1 MAPTLPFRHRQRG
14 VVAVMA
20 GLTAVTLFAFG
31 GIVLDL
37 GHLYIAKAELQNASD
52 AAALAGAKELNNKLS
67 GVTAAVNRAIAIA
80 AQHEYNFNSP
90 VTITIANIRLGTCP
104 NAINANTWG
113 RPSNR
118 TPPCPFVAA
127 ASVTSDAAAAG
138 LTFLEVDTGDQTLN
152 TYLMRVASAAFK
164 TTQTAGYSVAGRFFT
179 NVTPIGVCAVDPDNR
194 TRSYVYPDGS
204 TELLEWGFR
213 RGVSYNIID
222 LNPLGGASGTPMLI
236 NPVDA
241 PPAACEPDHS
251 SANFTAPFICQGNSA
266 VANSIDPNTSQVY
279 VNTGF
284 SVGPIQKA
292 LNSRFADFLGGTPC
306 DPATAP
312 SDSNVKQFAAN
323 PPPPL
328 VGQPRDWMEKG
339 AIALPKYQTVT
350 LNSDA
355 MGKLTGLH
363 EPDYWPYAVPPS
375 VAANP
380 FAPNPPPAP
389 PTLPFERYGALWS
402 YSRPTQVDGSS
413 PPKAGTPFAAT
424 NLNWA
429 TLYNAGV
436 LTTASS
442 GNELLDDTATGY
454 PTAVGS
460 GFTANTP
467 ASPAPYNQTSG
478 NYFQAPPVAYRPGRA
493 NRRVLNIVIVDCR
506 KFFGTTGG
514 LSCEALPAKGIGK
527 FFMQVPAALPQK
539 IETEF
544 AGLVEPIPS
553 SEILLYR

>member
-37 GHLYIAKAELQNASD
+37 GHLYIAKTELQNASD

-67 GVTAAVNRAIAIA
+67 GVNAAVSRAIATA

-90 VTITIANIRLGTCP
+90 VAITIANIRLGTCP
-104 NAINANTWG
+104 NASNTNTWS
-113 RPSNR
+113 RPGNR
-118 TPPCPFVAA
+118 APTCTFVSA
-127 ASVTSDAAAAG
+127 ASVTSDAQAAG
-138 LTFLEVDTGDQTLN
+138 LTFLEVDTGNQTLN
-152 TYLMRVASAAFK
+152 TYLMRVASAAFE

-179 NVTPIGVCAVDPDNR
+179 NVTPIGVCAVDPDNL

-204 TELLEWGFR
+204 TELIELGFR
-213 RGVSYNIID
+213 RGVSYNIVE

-236 NPVDA
+236 NPVDS
-241 PPAACEPDHS
+241 PPGGCDPNHS
-251 SANFTAPFICQGNSA
+251 SANFTAPFVCQGNSA
-266 VANSIDPNTSQVY
+266 VANIVGAGTKIY

-284 SVGPIQKA
+284 SVGPIQRA
-292 LNSRFADFLGGTPC
+292 LNSRFADFGGGSPC

-312 SDSNVKQFAAN
+312 SDSNIRFFEKSA
-323 PPPPL
+323 PPPAL
-328 VGQPRDWMEKG
+328 GQPRAWMEKD
-339 AIALPKYQTVT
+339 ADVLPTSQTVT
-350 LNSDA
+350 LNRDA
-355 MGKLTGLH
+355 SGNLAGLH

-375 VAANP
+375 AAPNP
-380 FAPNPPPAP
+380 FAPNPPPAT

-413 PPKAGTPFAAT
+413 PPKAGTPIAAT

-429 TLYNAGV
+429 NLYNAGA
-436 LTTASS
+436 LTTSTS
-442 GNELLDDTATGY
+442 GKELLDESAY
-454 PTAVGS
+454 PVSIGGT
-460 GFTANTP
+460 FTANTP
-467 ASPAPYNQTSG
+467 AVPSPYNQTSG
-478 NYFQAPPVAYRPGRA
+478 VYFDPPPVKYRPGRA

-506 KFFGTTGG
+506 AFVGKSG
-514 LSCEALPAKGIGK
+514 LACDALPVKAIGK
-527 FFMQVPAALPQK
+527 FFMQVPADLNGTPKK

-544 AGLVEPIPS
+544 AGLVDPIPS